1 MRLNDGSRRS
11 GAFELRVWHPP
22 VIQDLGGTE
31 AAMSGLLGST
41 PGPVISIVFS
51 FGYGIQKSLLSSTCG
66 GHLSL
71 HVYHYEIY
79 LENTGTNQF
88 RN

>member
-1 MRLNDGSRRS
+1 MAARS
-11 GAFELRVWHPP
+11 VGWDKKRW
-22 VIQDLGGTE
+22 E
-31 AAMSGLLGST
+31 A
-41 PGPVISIVFS
+41 GPVISIVFS

-66 GHLSL
+66 GYLSL
-71 HVYHYEIY
+71 HVYQYEIY